1 MANMVLL
8 HNGTSG
14 GYVLRAEQLTVSL
27 SKTPLQVAIPSA
39 TPTIL
44 DLNMVR
50 PNLTI
55 GGVVENTTVTGSSIS
70 LGTPVTAETSVTAQ
84 TLGFN
89 GTYTIPD
96 KNNLEDFF
104 TELAFSSNINLAL
117 ILMNPDNANFN
128 FYHVAPQTA
137 TFTLAPG
144 TEDRYNYNFT
154 MVAGKRNVAY
164 G

>member
-1 MANMVLL
+1 MTNMVLL

-14 GYVLRAEQLTVSL
+14 GYVLRVEQFTTSL
-27 SKTPLQVAIPSA
+27 SKTPLQVAIPSG
-39 TPTIL
+39 TPTML

-50 PNLTI
+50 PNLSF
-55 GGVVENTTVTGSSIS
+55 GGLVENTTVTGSSIS
-70 LGTPVTAETSVTAQ
+70 LGASVTAETSVTAS

-104 TELAFSSNINLAL
+104 TELAFSANVNLAI

-128 FYHVAPQTA
+128 FYHIVPQTA

-144 TEDRYNYNFT
+144 TEDRYSFNIT
-154 MVAGKRNVAY
+154 AVAGKRNVAY
-164 G
+164 